1 MLLTLQK
8 VNFRYIVCVSLL
20 NTSMRA
26 KEFITERWNKKA
38 RKRSDK
44 RLMDITSKEAWRLAH
59 DDDEKEFHNL
69 VLKFYDEYRKT
80 QNVLDAKEL
89 GRKMAEEQRKQAQR
103 VRNVRESSEEIKE

>member
-1 MLLTLQK
+1 
-8 VNFRYIVCVSLL
+8 
-20 NTSMRA
+20 MRA

-59 DDDEKEFHNL
+59 DEEEKEFHNL

-80 QNVLDAKEL
+80 QNVLDAKDL
-89 GRKMAEEQRKQAQR
+89 GKKMAEQQRKQAQQAR
-103 VRNVRESSEEIKE
+103 KIRESSEKEKE